1 MKIKEITNN
10 KEFSKGF
17 YIYAETSF
25 IHEGVQDYLIKLIDG
40 AKKAQCDGI
49 KFQILIDKDDSY
61 NINTEIYHKLDNW
74 CFDRKTWL
82 DIVKYAKNM
91 DLDVI
96 VLPLD
101 LQAIQFCKTNIRYI
115 DCIEVHSVCFN
126 DHFMLKELAE
136 MADIPIILGIGGRT
150 LDEIDYALDILSF
163 NKNLI
168 LMYGFQSFP
177 TKIENI
183 NLSKVKKYGKLY
195 DLPIGYADH
204 TKFNDEYGDTLFEYS
219 YLMDAR
225 IFEKHITLKKG
236 ETRVDYESAVEYKDI
251 LRIRQKLNKLIKVIG
266 EDSRFSLNDKEIEY
280 KNREKQLVYSKE
292 IKAGEEI
299 TYSCLGFK
307 ICSEKS
313 DFEQKDIAK
322 IVGCKATKDLEKDK
336 VVRFADTERC

>member
-1 MKIKEITNN
+1 MKIKEITDNN
-10 KEFSKGF
+10 AFNKGF

-25 IHEGVQDYLIKLIDG
+25 IHEGVQDYLIRLIDG

-101 LQAIQFCKTNIRYI
+101 LQAIQFCKTNIRYV

-126 DHFMLKELAE
+126 DNFMLKELAE
-136 MADIPIILGIGGRT
+136 MTDVPIILGIGGRT
-150 LDEIDYALDILSF
+150 LDEICYALDILAYT
-163 NKNLI
+163 KNLV

-177 TKIENI
+177 TEIESI
-183 NLSKVKKYGKLY
+183 NLSKIRKYKEFY

-204 TKFNDEYGDTLFEYS
+204 TGFNDEYGDNLVEYS
-219 YLMDAR
+219 YLMGAR
-225 IFEKHITLKKG
+225 IFEKHITLTKG
-236 ETRVDYESAVEYKDI
+236 EKRVDYEAAVGYRDI
-251 LRIRQKLNKLIKVIG
+251 LTLREKLDKLRRVLG
-266 EDSRFSLNDKEIEY
+266 EGSRFSLNNAEIEY

-292 IKAGEEI
+292 IKVGEEI

-313 DFEQKDIAK
+313 DFEQKDIDK
-322 IVGCKATKDLEKDK
+322 IVGCEATKDLEKDK
-336 VVRFADTERC
+336 VVRFVDIERC